1 MEPRSK
7 LGKALVAAIAAAMF
21 FIAGCPGGRP
31 LVYQRPSSAPL
42 GSLSDPVW
50 QRQEGNAER
59 SDFVIHEH
67 EFCDASEVLNMAGED
82 HVKQI
87 AARLASG
94 QDTHVIVERS
104 RNYARPETEY
114 KYPVHPNPDLDM
126 RRRELVVRCL
136 VAMRVPDADVRVV
149 VAPDLAPEYRAGEIE
164 ATYVENGNNNR
175 NNNGYN
181 NGWGGGY
188 GGGYGGGFG
197 GGYGGGI
204 VGAGGNPGSADGGN
218 VASSGGGT
226 LR

>member
-7 LGKALVAAIAAAMF
+7 LKKALAAAVTAAMF
-21 FIAGCPGGRP
+21 FIAGCPARRS
-31 LVYQRPSSAPL
+31 LVYERPTAAPL
-42 GSLSDPVW
+42 GTLSDPVW

-67 EFCDASEVLNMAGED
+67 EFVDASEVLNMAGED

-104 RNYARPETEY
+104 RNSARPETEY

-164 ATYVENGNNNR
+164 ATYVENGNNR
-175 NNNGYN
+175 NNNGNN

-188 GGGYGGGFG
+188 GGGLGGGFG
-197 GGYGGGI
+197 GGFGGGL
-204 VGAGGNPGSADGGN
+204 VEAGGSPGSSGGGN